1 MWKNSEKLPSQVKR
15 GDGSNVRGK
24 NREEL
29 DCFLLGKDAHT
40 RSTKNEH
47 VRGHVSNGSEIYLE
61 VSLCHILGHIYN
73 LCFDICVFFSFPFP
87 SKCILCF
94 MLRTFEVYPLPDH
107 TVAFNFIRSKQY
119 HWARCYHRFPRIC
132 AAHCFRGL

>member
-1 MWKNSEKLPSQVKR
+1 MRIWKDSATIEEKLPSQVKR

-24 NREEL
+24 NREEW

-47 VRGHVSNGSEIYLE
+47 AGGHVSNGSEIYLE

-73 LCFDICVFFSFPFP
+73 SYFDICVFFFISF
-87 SKCILCF
+87 SKL
-94 MLRTFEVYPLPDH
+94 
-107 TVAFNFIRSKQY
+107 KQMY
-119 HWARCYHRFPRIC
+119 SLFH
-132 AAHCFRGL
+132 AAHIRGLSFA